1 MVSKNERRRRLKGR
15 QTTKSFVM
23 FPHDVMEHERF
34 RTLSPRAS
42 KLLLDIASQYRGN
55 NNGDLCATFNQ
66 MKKRGWRSS
75 DQLNKAKKELVEKGF
90 LVVSRQGGLNKPT
103 LYAITWF
110 PVHECGGKLDIKPTT
125 TASRNWR
132 ESQSVV
138 RTTECKA
145 GPLAEPMNPTTICDP
160 GGTDPS

>member
-1 MVSKNERRRRLKGR
+1 MTSENELRRRVKGR

-23 FPHDVMEHERF
+23 FPHDVMDHEKF

-42 KLLLDIASQYRGN
+42 KLLLDIASQFRGN
-55 NNGDLCATFNQ
+55 NNGDLCAPFKQ

-90 LVVSRQGGLNKPT
+90 LLVSRQGGLNKPT

-110 PVHECGGKLDIKPTT
+110 AIHECSGKLDIKPTT

-132 ESQSVV
+132 ESQSVS

-145 GPLAEPMNPTTICDP
+145 GPLAEPMNPTNICDL
-160 GGTDPS
+160 GRTDPS